1 MGRRVCIY
9 LPADADELVGEV
21 ADLRTARVGI
31 EPVTADL
38 WREALMLGL
47 RKMREAEKRGQR
59 RRR

>member
-1 MGRRVCIY
+1 MGRRLCIY
-9 LPADADELVGEV
+9 LPEEADELVGEV

-47 RKMREAEKRGQR
+47 RKMRETEKKSR
-59 RRR
+59 RRRR